1 MSAPGNTE
9 QNDLRQMV
17 DLVASVVPML
27 DTIRLSIEEGSG
39 QIPRASQQLQNVTQ
53 ATETAT
59 MEILNVLDS
68 MTQKISDAENG
79 LAAVKEALVT
89 RQNIER
95 QVTERLNTLGSEGTD
110 GKQLSSLTALWMQHQ
125 QIPGVNDRVGAVE
138 ESLAQSKA
146 DSINIA
152 MALQVQDITSQ
163 QIAGVLDSIEVV
175 RSRLQKALEAVGG
188 TAQAVHQSGVA
199 LRPGAVPK
207 HYDTDAEYTPSGARQ
222 ESADA
227 IVRAWSKDT
236 TK

>member
-27 DTIRLSIEEGSG
+27 DTIRLSIEEGNG

-95 QVTERLNTLGSEGTD
+95 QLTERLSTLGPD
-110 GKQLSSLTALWMQHQ
+110 GPDPKQLSSLTALWTQHQ

-175 RSRLQKALEAVGG
+175 RNRLQKALEAVGG
-188 TAQAVHQSGVA
+188 TAHAVHQSGVA
-199 LRPGAVPK
+199 LASGAVPK
-207 HYDTDAEYTPSGARQ
+207 HYDTEAEYTPSGARQ

-227 IVRAWSKDT
+227 VVRAWNKDT

>member
-1 MSAPGNTE
+1 MSVPGNTE

-39 QIPRASQQLQNVTQ
+39 HIPRASQQLQNVTQ

-79 LAAVKEALVT
+79 LAAVKEVLMT
-89 RQNIER
+89 RQTLER
-95 QVTERLNTLGSEGTD
+95 QLTERLNTLGSDGTD
-110 GKQLSSLTALWMQHQ
+110 GKQLSSLTALWTQHQ
-125 QIPGVNDRVGAVE
+125 QIPGVSDRVGAVE

-175 RSRLQKALEAVGG
+175 RGRLQKALEAVGG
-188 TAQAVHQSGVA
+188 TAQVVQQSGVV
-199 LRPGAVPK
+199 LVPGAVPK

-227 IVRAWSKDT
+227 IVRSWNKDT

>member
-1 MSAPGNTE
+1 MSAPGNIE
-9 QNDLRQMV
+9 QNELRQMV

-39 QIPRASQQLQNVTQ
+39 QIPRASQQLHNVTQ

-68 MTQKISDAENG
+68 MTQKISDAETG

-89 RQNIER
+89 RQSIE
-95 QVTERLNTLGSEGTD
+95 QQLTERLNTLGLDGPD
-110 GKQLSSLTALWMQHQ
+110 GKQLSSLTALWTKHQ

-199 LRPGAVPK
+199 LTPGAVPK

-227 IVRAWSKDT
+227 IVRAWNKDT

>member
-9 QNDLRQMV
+9 QNDFRQMV

-39 QIPRASQQLQNVTQ
+39 HIPRASQQLQNVTQ

-79 LAAVKEALVT
+79 LAAVKEVLAT

-95 QVTERLNTLGSEGTD
+95 QLTERLSTLGPEGTG
-110 GKQLSSLTALWMQHQ
+110 GKQLSSLAALWTQHQ
-125 QIPGVNDRVGAVE
+125 QIPGVSDRVGAVE

-188 TAQAVHQSGVA
+188 TAQAVQQSGVVIDPA
-199 LRPGAVPK
+199 AVPK
-207 HYDTDAEYTPSGARQ
+207 NYDTDARYTGSGARQ

-227 IVRAWSKDT
+227 IVRSWNRDT

>member
-1 MSAPGNTE
+1 MSAPGNIE
-9 QNDLRQMV
+9 QNDLRRMV

-39 QIPRASQQLQNVTQ
+39 HIPRASQQLQNVTQ

-79 LAAVKEALVT
+79 LAAVKETLVT
-89 RQNIER
+89 RQSIER
-95 QVTERLNTLGSEGTD
+95 QLTERLNTLGPDGTTA
-110 GKQLSSLTALWMQHQ
+110 KQLASLTALWMQHQ
-125 QIPGVNDRVGAVE
+125 QISGVGDRVGAVE

-188 TAQAVHQSGVA
+188 TAQAVQQSGMH
-199 LRPGAVPK
+199 LTPGAVPT
-207 HYDTDAEYTPSGARQ
+207 HFDTDAEYRPSGARQ

-227 IVRAWSKDT
+227 IVRAWNKDT
-236 TK
+236 GK